1 MVVDQRAGSPAT
13 GDEGG
18 GRRTA
23 SPPPQAVMGL
33 LNYIT
38 ATSLDEDY
46 AHVSRQRRAADD
58 ERPAKRRRGKAG
70 LVVLAAFGVLV
81 ATAGVQ
87 TARDAD
93 VSATSR
99 ESLVR
104 QVNARSA
111 QLTRQRTTVQDLQ
124 RELSGLRS
132 GQLNATTEGR
142 SLSARLDRLR
152 VLTRGAAGRGP
163 RGGGRRR
170 RRARGEVAEVPG
182 AGPGPAEARQRAVGG
197 RGRGR
202 RRQRAAA
209 DQPQRDPRRRLGD
222 HRQLRVAAAA
232 VHRVRDREPQAAG
245 RAAARHVRRT
255 DLGDLTILWPEV
267 RRHHRGPDVAA
278 PRETHH
284 PALRAPAGA
293 APVIAALGLLAGVL
307 LGLFLQPD
315 VPVWLQPYLPI
326 AVVAA
331 LDAVFGALRAFL
343 DGIFDDKVFVVSF
356 VSNVLIAALIVYLGD
371 KLGVGGQLST
381 GVIVVL
387 GIRIFSNVAAI
398 RRHIFHA

>member
-104 QVNARSA
+104 QVNDRAA
-111 QLTRQRTTVQDLQ
+111 QVSRQRSTVQGLQ
-124 RELSGLRS
+124 RDIAGLQS
-132 GQLNATTEGR
+132 AQLNATTEGR
-142 SLSARLDRLR
+142 SVSARLDRLG
-152 VLTRGAAGRGP
+152 VLT
-163 RGGGRRR
+163 
-170 RRARGEVAEVPG
+170 
-182 AGPGPAEARQRAVGG
+182 
-197 RGRGR
+197 
-202 RRQRAAA
+202 
-209 DQPQRDPRRRLGD
+209 
-222 HRQLRVAAAA
+222 
-232 VHRVRDREPQAAG
+232 
-245 RAAARHVRRT
+245 
-255 DLGDLTILWPEV
+255 
-267 RRHHRGPDVAA
+267 
-278 PRETHH
+278 
-284 PALRAPAGA
+284 GA
-293 APVIAALGLLAGVL
+293 APAKGPGVQVAVDDAPGAKSPKFQVQGQDLQKLANGLWAVGAEAVAVNGQRLTSLSAIRDAGSAITVNYVSLRPPYTISAIGNPKQMGARL
-307 LGLFLQPD
+307 LDTP
-315 VPVWLQPYLPI
+315 
-326 AVVAA
+326 
-331 LDAVFGALRAFL
+331 
-343 DGIFDDKVFVVSF
+343 
-356 VSNVLIAALIVYLGD
+356 
-371 KLGVGGQLST
+371 GGQTWATLQSFGLKFAVT
-381 GVIVVL
+381 TKDQML
-387 GIRIFSNVAAI
+387 LPAARRITLRYAHQPE
-398 RRHIFHA
+398 RRP